1 MFCQKCGKE
10 IHDEAVVCIHCGCA
24 VAGTRVQNGYY
35 NEEETSSLATLSIV
49 FAFLMPIVGLIL
61 GICGCVKYKD
71 ENYKTTSTYGIIL
84 SIIMWIVY
92 AVILGIA
99 LTDF

>member
-24 VAGTRVQNGYY
+24 VNGVNNRYG
-35 NEEETSSLATLSIV
+35 NDEETSSLATLSIV

-61 GICGCVKYKD
+61 GICGCVKYRD
-71 ENYKTTSTYGIIL
+71 ENYKTTSSYGIVL
-84 SIIMWIVY
+84 SIVMWIVY
-92 AVILGIA
+92 GVILSLAVI
-99 LTDF
+99 DF